1 MKLIFKSANFGLSL
15 LLVLAAIAIAYI
27 AIPAFGN
34 KALIVRSGSM
44 QPAIKVGDLVVVT
57 SQTGLIT
64 PQSTKLA
71 KYKVGDVI
79 AFKSDEN
86 SKLFTTH
93 RIVGKEIKDGK
104 VFYQTKGDANNAA
117 DNNLVAEENIIGKST
132 FRLPY
137 FGRLFAFAKS
147 NVGFPILVIFP
158 ALLVIILEIINIVK
172 ELRLLRHPEPFDC
185 HSERSEESQDKL
197 REGSRF
203 FGFQPQNDSGNS
215 PLRSN
220 NNLPILRVLLPLV
233 IGIMF
238 FHNSFAFFSDTA
250 TSINNTFQASQI
262 FTNHIVISEVQIDGG
277 LGQANDNDFI
287 ELYNPTSSP
296 FNLNGYRLVKR
307 TGNAP
312 NDTNIF
318 TFTSSHI
325 VPAHGY
331 FLWANDDFTT
341 IAVIPDVTS
350 SDTLAASNS
359 VALRQGNLNTGT
371 IIDAL
376 SWDPGA
382 SSLKEGTQF
391 NSNPGANQSMERK
404 ALSTS
409 TASSMAIGGA
419 DEFKGN
425 GFDSNNNA
433 TDFVLRTV
441 SQPQNSSSSPEA
453 P

>member
-1 MKLIFKSANFGLSL
+1 M
-15 LLVLAAIAIAYI
+15 
-27 AIPAFGN
+27 
-34 KALIVRSGSM
+34 
-44 QPAIKVGDLVVVT
+44 
-57 SQTGLIT
+57 
-64 PQSTKLA
+64 
-71 KYKVGDVI
+71 
-79 AFKSDEN
+79 
-86 SKLFTTH
+86 
-93 RIVGKEIKDGK
+93 
-104 VFYQTKGDANNAA
+104 
-117 DNNLVAEENIIGKST
+117 
-132 FRLPY
+132 
-137 FGRLFAFAKS
+137 
-147 NVGFPILVIFP
+147 
-158 ALLVIILEIINIVK
+158 
-172 ELRLLRHPEPFDC
+172 RHPEPFDC

-307 TGNAP
+307 TGNAQ